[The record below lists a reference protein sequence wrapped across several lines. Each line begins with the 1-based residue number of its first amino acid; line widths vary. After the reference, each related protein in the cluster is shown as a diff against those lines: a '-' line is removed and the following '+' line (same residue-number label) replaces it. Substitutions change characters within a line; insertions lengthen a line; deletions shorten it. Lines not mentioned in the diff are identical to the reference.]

1 MGVFDINYST
11 ENIWNNIILDFRQP
25 ISYLL
30 PAIIIT
36 MAGMLIYKIYKK
48 EKARIFPYRV
58 FLLIYIEILLQT
70 AFFSR
75 EPGSRKQIDLH
86 LFGTWGQTAIA
97 HAYFMENIIMFIPFG
112 VLVPMVF
119 KRMRNLRFCVFV
131 GFVCS
136 CGIELSQLITQRG
149 YCQLDDVVTNTAGML
164 IGWIIWNIKTR
175 FPNFTEHGMQH
186 SLRIINYIYCIM
198 SEELKQDISDV
209 EIFCFIM
216 AAFL

>member
-48 EKARIFPYRV
+48 EKARIFQSRV

-164 IGWIIWNIKTR
+164 IGWIIWNRLNKFKRKIKLLVR
-175 FPNFTEHGMQH
+175 K
-186 SLRIINYIYCIM
+186 
-198 SEELKQDISDV
+198 EENI
-209 EIFCFIM
+209 
-216 AAFL
+216 

>member
-1 MGVFDINYST
+1 MGVFEINYST
-11 ENIWNNIILDFRQP
+11 ENIWKNIILDFRQP

-48 EKARIFPYRV
+48 EKARIHPSCI
-58 FLLIYIEILLQT
+58 LLIIYIEILLQT

-75 EPGSRKQIDLH
+75 EPGSRKKIDLH

-97 HAYFMENIIMFIPFG
+97 HAYFVENIIMFIPFG
-112 VLVPMVF
+112 ILTPIVF
-119 KRMRNLRFCVFV
+119 KRMKNLGFCVFI
-131 GFVCS
+131 GLVCS

-164 IGWIIWNIKTR
+164 IGWIIWNRLNKFKRKIKLLVR
-175 FPNFTEHGMQH
+175 KE
-186 SLRIINYIYCIM
+186 
-198 SEELKQDISDV
+198 
-209 EIFCFIM
+209 
-216 AAFL
+216 

>member
-1 MGVFDINYST
+1 MKNCYHGQQIFQKNV
-11 ENIWNNIILDFRQP
+11 ENQRKNKTAKRRSKFSQGTR
-25 ISYLL
+25 YLPL
-30 PAIIIT
+30 T
-36 MAGMLIYKIYKK
+36 
-48 EKARIFPYRV
+48 
-58 FLLIYIEILLQT
+58 
-70 AFFSR
+70 
-75 EPGSRKQIDLH
+75 QIDLH

-164 IGWIIWNIKTR
+164 IGWIIWNRLNKFKRKIKLLVR
-175 FPNFTEHGMQH
+175 K
-186 SLRIINYIYCIM
+186 
-198 SEELKQDISDV
+198 EENI
-209 EIFCFIM
+209 
-216 AAFL
+216 

>member
-48 EKARIFPYRV
+48 EKARIFPSRV

-112 VLVPMVF
+112 VLVPMVYTV
-119 KRMRNLRFCVFV
+119 NHAYHDIP
-131 GFVCS
+131 S
-136 CGIELSQLITQRG
+136 
-149 YCQLDDVVTNTAGML
+149 
-164 IGWIIWNIKTR
+164 
-175 FPNFTEHGMQH
+175 
-186 SLRIINYIYCIM
+186 SL
-198 SEELKQDISDV
+198 
-209 EIFCFIM
+209 
-216 AAFL
+216 